1 MFGSID
7 SEQSVP
13 RTAPIASPE
22 HDSSLVDLMHDASN
36 NNNRNRHCIQSVE
49 AQQGRDSIMTYT
61 VMLGTNC
68 YKALKYPEGTG
79 KQTYQRQL
87 QAYIRR
93 NLWPYQNVH
102 SF

>member
-1 MFGSID
+1 MFNQVFGSID

-49 AQQGRDSIMTYT
+49 AQQGRDS
-61 VMLGTNC
+61 VLRSCLG
-68 YKALKYPEGTG
+68 
-79 KQTYQRQL
+79 
-87 QAYIRR
+87 
-93 NLWPYQNVH
+93 
-102 SF
+102 